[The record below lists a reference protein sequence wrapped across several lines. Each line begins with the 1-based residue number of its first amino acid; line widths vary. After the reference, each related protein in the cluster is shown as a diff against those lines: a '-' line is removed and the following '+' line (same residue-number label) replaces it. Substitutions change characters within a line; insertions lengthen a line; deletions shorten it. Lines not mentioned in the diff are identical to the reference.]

1 MENSRPSSPRKA
13 AAARKNGNLGG
24 TKNPD
29 RSRWG
34 ALHHCLNAKKLT
46 ILEGK
51 HLAEYGEY
59 AALHAALVKAL
70 SPCSIAEFIVIE
82 KFIADAWR
90 LRRAFR
96 FELSATE
103 KPDAGMSSAG
113 MPNLLRYMNS
123 ANRQFDESYERI
135 KEICAHKHTSAA
147 THLAAAVAHARG
159 GEELTPCESTAA
171 DGLPQTAS
179 VNVEPLDSTPST
191 CNPEN
196 GLERQQPTHGVLPAT
211 SADPGNGPGGTP
223 EEAAPASA
231 AVPARPAQST
241 GGANPT
247 PVNEVD
253 RKPDAP
259 GAG

>member
-1 MENSRPSSPRKA
+1 MNVARPSTPKKA
-13 AAARKNGNLGG
+13 AAAREHGKLGG

-51 HLAEYGEY
+51 HLPEHGEY

-82 KFIADAWR
+82 KFVTDTWR
-90 LRRAFR
+90 LRRTFR

-103 KPDAGMSSAG
+103 KPDADMSSAG

-123 ANRQFDESYERI
+123 ANRQFAESYERI
-135 KEICAHKHTSAA
+135 KEICERKHASAA
-147 THLAAAVAHARG
+147 THQAAAAHALS
-159 GEELTPCESTAA
+159 GEEPTPCESTAA

-179 VNVEPLDSTPST
+179 VNPEPLDNTPST

-196 GLERQQPTHGVLPAT
+196 GLERQKPTHGVLPAT
-211 SADPGNGPGGTP
+211 SADPGNGTGGTP
-223 EEAAPASA
+223 DEAVPAAA

-241 GGANPT
+241 GDANPT

-253 RKPDAP
+253 PKPDAP